1 MRNYFIKDGENSLDY
16 GIHIPEMPPIVRAR
30 ERVEVRTALGRSGSL
45 TVREGTETKP
55 VHDSYI
61 KSVEIVIKDK
71 SQIDGISR
79 WLTGRGEFI
88 FSNEPSRKYIGY
100 ISEQF
105 ELSRMFG
112 TWHKGI
118 LSIEVEPYKYAVP
131 IANEIKVVA
140 PKGIVENPGTVYSL
154 PAIVVYGSGKGTIT
168 INGNDYIVNPVT
180 DGMVIDSDTM
190 QVYKGNSN
198 LNNAVNSK
206 DFPWIKTGENIIML
220 NGGITQIVITPRWR
234 YL

>member
-1 MRNYFIKDGENSLDY
+1 
-16 GIHIPEMPPIVRAR
+16 
-30 ERVEVRTALGRSGSL
+30 
-45 TVREGTETKP
+45 
-55 VHDSYI
+55 
-61 KSVEIVIKDK
+61 
-71 SQIDGISR
+71 
-79 WLTGRGEFI
+79 
-88 FSNEPSRKYIGY
+88 
-100 ISEQF
+100 
-105 ELSRMFG
+105 MFG

-154 PAIVVYGSGKGTIT
+154 PAIVVYGSGKGTIS

-198 LNNAVNSK
+198 LNNVVNSE
-206 DFPWIKTGENIIML
+206 DFPWIKTGENIITL
-220 NGGITQIVITPRWR
+220 NGGIAQIVITPRWR